1 MAPTPSCKRS
11 MANAL
16 AGHRVVVTRAAE
28 QADELMQHLAAA
40 GATPIALP
48 TIAIVP
54 PADPAPLAAARCHAA
69 GYDGFIFTSANAV
82 AAYLASPAPARPAA
96 SWVCAVGPAT
106 AAALARLP
114 AWAPDRIP
122 DASSAAGVLAALA
135 HAPLAGQAILFPR
148 SAIAPGT
155 IPAALAARGALVTA
169 VDAYQTIVATASQAP
184 ARTLFP
190 AGAPVHAATAA
201 DTVVFTSASTARNLA
216 ALLGDDYRARLR
228 HVALAALGPSTRA
241 AMEQLGLDCAVQA
254 PATTAASLVA
264 ALAEYWHARTTGS

>member
-1 MAPTPSCKRS
+1 MASLAAQP
-11 MANAL
+11 L

-48 TIAIVP
+48 TIAIAP
-54 PADPAPLAAARCHAA
+54 PPDPAPLEAARRHP
-69 GYDGFIFTSANAV
+69 GDYDGFIFTSANAV
-82 AAYLASPAPARPAA
+82 AAYLAAPAPVRPAA

-106 AAALARLP
+106 AAALARVP
-114 AWAPDRIP
+114 AWTPDRIP
-122 DASSAAGVLAALA
+122 AASSAAGVLAALA
-135 HAPLAGQAILFPR
+135 QIPLARQAILFPR

-155 IPAALAARGALVTA
+155 IPAALAARGARVTA
-169 VDAYQTIVATASQAP
+169 VDAYQTIMATASQAL
-184 ARTLFP
+184 AQALFP
-190 AGAPVHAATAA
+190 AAQAPNATA
-201 DTVVFTSASTARNLA
+201 VVFTSGSTARNLA
-216 ALLGDDYRARLR
+216 ALLGTDYQARLR

-264 ALAEYWHARTTGS
+264 ALAEYWHARTTRS